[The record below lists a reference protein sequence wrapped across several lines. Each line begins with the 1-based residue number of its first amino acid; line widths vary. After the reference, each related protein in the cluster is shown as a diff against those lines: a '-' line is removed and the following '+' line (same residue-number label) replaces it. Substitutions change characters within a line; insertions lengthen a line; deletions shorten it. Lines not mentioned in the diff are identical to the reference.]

1 MDLVTDS
8 RALFMVRQ
16 LLDNTSSTRSIIDH
30 TPQKPKFAQSAIQK
44 PFLRALPESQ
54 GVSSQRVA
62 AFLNAMKDDP
72 TLDMHGVMIAKNGKI
87 ITEATFGA
95 YDQKVWHITHSEC
108 KSITGIAIGILIDEG
123 KLTLDDRIVDI
134 FASRVNKI
142 NQFTHRNMTVRH
154 LLTMT
159 SGVTF
164 NEAGSVT
171 ETDWVKCFLESVVLK
186 EPGSTFNYNSMNT
199 YLLGCVVKQI
209 TGQGLVAYLKPRLFD
224 PLGISNFFWE
234 TCPMGNEKAGWGLYI
249 LPEDIAK
256 IGQLLL
262 DGGRYEGRQ
271 LISESWV
278 REATSAQAKP
288 PQTLGD
294 YDYGYQIWVGRN
306 ERSFLFNG
314 MFGQNVLGF
323 FDGNMLLV
331 SNAGNNELFQ
341 QSSYYSLATRF
352 YNDCA
357 VTQEMGKTPSLSGTV
372 ALQNAKKHLSEDL
385 FAPKTALLGDLF
397 ETRQKPNVQEACK
410 RLENRAFFAAG
421 DKRAASVGLFPLY
434 AQTLQNNFAKGLHAI
449 TFLRQDGFFCIA
461 IDETDERHVLPIGF
475 GEPAITDV
483 SIHGEPHRVAVSG
496 RFAPNEDGLPVLSIR
511 VSFLESANA
520 RLIKIRFSDGRIETR
535 WSESPGKAYLTDA
548 LDEVKG
554 QNVLLGGILERSD
567 EELLRF
573 RIARILEP
581 VVTLLE
587 RGGMQ

>member
-8 RALFMVRQ
+8 RALFMVKQ
-16 LLDNTSSTRSIIDH
+16 LLDNTSATRSIIDR
-30 TPQKPKFAQSAIQK
+30 TPQKPKFTPSVIQK
-44 PFLRALPESQ
+44 PFVRALPETQ

-72 TLDMHGVMIAKNGKI
+72 TLDMHGILIAKNGKMI
-87 ITEATFGA
+87 AEAPFGA
-95 YDQKVWHITHSEC
+95 YDQKIWHITHSEC
-108 KSITGIAIGILIDEG
+108 KSITGLAIGLLIDEG

-134 FASRVNKI
+134 FASRVSKI
-142 NQFTHRNMTVRH
+142 NQFTHRNMTIRH

-199 YLLGCVVKQI
+199 YMLGCVVRQI
-209 TGQGLVAYLKPRLFD
+209 TGQGLVAYLKPRLFE

-262 DGGRYEGRQ
+262 DGGRCEGKQ
-271 LISESWV
+271 LISEAWV
-278 REATSAQAKP
+278 REATSAQAQP
-288 PQTLGD
+288 PHTLGN

-323 FDGNMLLV
+323 FDGNMLFV
-331 SNAGNNELFQ
+331 TNAGNNELFQ
-341 QSSYYSLATRF
+341 QSNYYSLATRF
-352 YNDCA
+352 YAECA
-357 VTQEMGKTPSLSGTV
+357 AAGEPGKILSLSGAG
-372 ALQNAKKHLSEDL
+372 ALQSAKRHLSEDL
-385 FAPKTALLGDLF
+385 YTPKTALFGDLF
-397 ETRQKPNVQEACK
+397 DTRQKPNVQEACK

-434 AQTLQNNFAKGLHAI
+434 AQTLQNNFAMGLHAVS
-449 TFLRQDGFFCIA
+449 FLRQDGSFCIA
-461 IDETDERHVLPIGF
+461 IDETDERHVLPVGF
-475 GEPAITDV
+475 DGPARADV
-483 SIHGEPHRVAVSG
+483 SIHGEPHAVAVSG
-496 RFAPNEDGLPVLSIR
+496 KFALDEDGLPVLSVR
-511 VSFLESANA
+511 VSFLEAANA
-520 RLIKIRFSDGRIETR
+520 RLIKIRFLDGKIETH
-535 WSESPGKAYLTDA
+535 WSESPGKGYLTDA

-554 QNVLLGGILERSD
+554 QSALLGGILERSD

-573 RIARILEP
+573 RISRILEP
-581 VVTLLE
+581 QVTLTE
-587 RGGMQ
+587 RGSTL